1 MRRPQTQRDLTKK
14 LPLNIPNILSLYRIL
29 VFPFLVWF
37 ILGEHATLFAVF
49 LIINLLTDAIDGII
63 ARRFGMQTEIGS
75 RLDSIGDM
83 TTYIAGFWGIYVFKW
98 EEIAPHVIPFAVFAG
113 LCVLL
118 VVLALIKFGRLPSFH
133 LYSWKIGGY
142 IQGFFFIVLFSF
154 GLYLP
159 LYYIMVTWS
168 ILAALEHIL
177 IQMIIPR
184 MRSNVKG
191 LYWVL
196 REQKTGH
203 GGI

>member
-1 MRRPQTQRDLTKK
+1 MTKK
-14 LPLNIPNILSLYRIL
+14 LPLNVPNILSLYRIL
-29 VFPFLVWF
+29 AFPFLVWF
-37 ILGEHATLFAVF
+37 ILAEHGSLFAIF

-63 ARRFGMQTEIGS
+63 ARQFGMQTELGS

-98 EEIAPHVIPFAVFAG
+98 EEIAPHVIPFAVFAA
-113 LCVLL
+113 LCVVL
-118 VVLALIKFGRLPSFH
+118 VILALIKFGRLPSFH

-142 IQGFFFIVLFSF
+142 IQGIFFIVLFSF

-159 LYYIMVTWS
+159 LYYIMVSWS
-168 ILAALEHIL
+168 ILAALEHII
-177 IQMIIPR
+177 IQCIIPR

-196 REQKTGH
+196 RERKNGH
-203 GGI
+203 GSI